1 MLLTLNQVIS
11 QITTLGAAHL
21 QIQSTGVGDFAEWQA
36 LERAYPL
43 LWVFHETTSIGD
55 RELVYSIRLVC
66 ADRVITGEEGDDTA
80 GMEQEVLSDTLL
92 ILLDF
97 LAYFQ
102 QQHAQ
107 SYKVITSASI
117 DPFTERFN
125 DRVAGNSVLI
135 QIRQPFTWD
144 ACQIPQTGATIPPS
158 VDGLTLY
165 DFCDPSVIARL
176 TATQVACLEA
186 EYGITCVDATVTQN
200 GNAFFTV
207 PAGATYPLVTK
218 LDGANSLGSFNAG
231 TKTLSFT
238 SNSSNL
244 QINGAQSEII
254 PGNSTFNLLAK
265 LDGVAGGVYN
275 AGLDTINFTTTPA
288 ILQRNAIQIKTLAN
302 ASTFNLITKL
312 DGTVNNGTWDGVDT
326 LDFTSAACSPV
337 TFQINAVN
345 KESLS
350 SGTTFNLITKLDGS
364 VNSGTY
370 DAGSDTLE
378 FTSAGGWVRPSF
390 WPTLPTITAASQE
403 GYILNP
409 VYENRLN
416 RFTCQIYN
424 NAAIDW
430 GDGTTSAP
438 TTALRTKVY
447 TYSTL
452 AGTVYVDAQTGENY
466 KFVIISITAS
476 GGNIA
481 YVDFTASAATS
492 PLNAPSYAVDYNL
505 SFPNATTF
513 TMGQLFTR
521 EPRMVQI
528 LRIWAL
534 GTISTIRI
542 GNAVNLRI
550 LQLPATMS
558 GSLGAFAPRIGACQ
572 IGNVNFGTATGL
584 GSAFTGAMVLSY
596 GNLIA
601 NSTTSLG
608 YTYSD
613 NLALEYF
620 GTVTANA
627 CTTITFCWSG
637 NFAMKSIGLLTLPLC
652 SDYSYAFNTCYA
664 LNAIR
669 VANAANCTST
679 TGMIQ
684 NCFSLQVLDMPNL
697 TRGVNFSNTAIGNY
711 GMNIFATSLGTAS
724 GAQTITITGT
734 PYGVL
739 VTAAD
744 ATALAIR
751 AVMTGKGYTIAN

>member
-176 TATQVACLEA
+176 TPSQVACLEA
-186 EYGITCVDATVTQN
+186 EYGVDATVTQN

-238 SNSSNL
+238 SNPSNL

-275 AGLDTINFTTTPA
+275 AGLDTLNFTTTPA

-312 DGTVNNGTWDGVDT
+312 DGTANNGTWDGVDT

-345 KESLS
+345 KESIT
-350 SGTTFNLITKLDGS
+350 SGTTFNLITKLDGA
-364 VNSGTY
+364 VNSGSY
-370 DAGSDTLE
+370 DAPTDTLS
-378 FTSAGGWVRPSF
+378 FTSASTPIPSVSLAVSDTTPDF
-390 WPTLPTITAASQE
+390 GQTITLTASPTNITPTSYIFFIYDGVTTQLIIEQVGNIFNWTVNATAGSYDVYVLATDGTNNVYALNEITITIDPDVAAFLLATSITDPVIKGAIEQLVQNLK
-403 GYILNP
+403 GYSLWTKMSAIYPLVGGTATTHKYNLKDPRDLN
-409 VYENRLN
+409 VAYRLAFN
-416 RFTCQIYN
+416 GGVTHDSNGITGNGINAYANTFLTDVSLNTNNKHISMYQRNVLGGPSSVSMGAKDFFCARFYLNYSGSNYSSLGVLQTPFAITNPQRGMFVMSKIISGQFKYYQN
-424 NAAIDW
+424 SLTPFTGINANASTPNVFGLLAS
-430 GDGTTSAP
+430 GDGS
-438 TTALRTKVY
+438 
-447 TYSTL
+447 
-452 AGTVYVDAQTGENY
+452 E
-466 KFVIISITAS
+466 
-476 GGNIA
+476 
-481 YVDFTASAATS
+481 
-492 PLNAPSYAVDYNL
+492 PSVANL
-505 SFPNATTF
+505 SFA
-513 TMGQLFTR
+513 
-521 EPRMVQI
+521 
-528 LRIWAL
+528 
-534 GTISTIRI
+534 
-542 GNAVNLRI
+542 
-550 LQLPATMS
+550 
-558 GSLGAFAPRIGACQ
+558 
-572 IGNVNFGTATGL
+572 
-584 GSAFTGAMVLSY
+584 
-596 GNLIA
+596 
-601 NSTTSLG
+601 
-608 YTYSD
+608 
-613 NLALEYF
+613 
-620 GTVTANA
+620 
-627 CTTITFCWSG
+627 
-637 NFAMKSIGLLTLPLC
+637 SIGQGF
-652 SDYSYAFNTCYA
+652 SDSE
-664 LNAIR
+664 
-669 VANAANCTST
+669 AANLYQSVQVFQT
-679 TGMIQ
+679 TL
-684 NCFSLQVLDMPNL
+684 SRQV
-697 TRGVNFSNTAIGNY
+697 
-711 GMNIFATSLGTAS
+711 
-724 GAQTITITGT
+724 
-734 PYGVL
+734 
-739 VTAAD
+739 
-744 ATALAIR
+744 
-751 AVMTGKGYTIAN
+751 